1 MEKINEYIQ
10 IWQIYVEWQRDIC
23 YNGCRK
29 SWGENP
35 GMRKRN
41 VCKFSTLTQ
50 SHSLEIRCFVLETDH
65 AVMAQRVQLKCSRVY
80 LLTQGEGELH
90 ADGSVTHVRPGMLV
104 FGFEREWIS
113 IVPDGNCAYM
123 YIDFSGLR
131 AQELMLRFGIDARNR
146 SFFGLDGMIP
156 LWNESLL
163 RASRET
169 VDLAAESMLLFS
181 FSRLTDSRIHRGEL
195 ISRILMTIDE
205 RFTDTGFSVTALAQE
220 LGYSPKYISSVI
232 KRKTGT
238 GFSEYLQ
245 KKRIAYAVS
254 LFDHGLDS
262 VKNVAFLS
270 GYADP
275 LYFSTA
281 FKKHTG
287 ISPREYCNR
296 VVNANTDSD

>member
-1 MEKINEYIQ
+1 MEWRFVVQ
-10 IWQIYVEWQRDIC
+10 WQQ
-23 YNGCRK
+23 K
-29 SWGENP
+29 TLGENLN
-35 GMRKRN
+35 MKERN

-50 SHSLEIRCFVLETDH
+50 SHSLEIRCFVLETDQT
-65 AVMAQRVQLKCSRVY
+65 VMTQRVQLKCNRVY

-90 ADGSVTHVRPGMLV
+90 ADSSVTPMRPGMLV
-104 FGFEREWIS
+104 FGFEREWIT
-113 IVPDGNCAYM
+113 IIPNGNCVYM

-131 AQELMLRFGIDARNR
+131 AQELMLRFGIDVRNR
-146 SFFGLDGMIP
+146 SFSGLDGMIP

-163 RASRET
+163 RASKET
-169 VDLAAESMLLFS
+169 VDLAAESMLLFA
-181 FSRLTDSRIHRGEL
+181 FSRLTDGRTLRGEL
-195 ISRILMTIDE
+195 IARILMTIDE
-205 RFTDTGFSVTALAQE
+205 RFTETGFTVTALAQE

-232 KRKTGT
+232 KQKTGT

-245 KKRIAYAVS
+245 KRRIAYAVS

-281 FKKHTG
+281 FKKHMG
-287 ISPREYCNR
+287 MSPRQYCNR
-296 VVNANTDSD
+296 VINANTDTD